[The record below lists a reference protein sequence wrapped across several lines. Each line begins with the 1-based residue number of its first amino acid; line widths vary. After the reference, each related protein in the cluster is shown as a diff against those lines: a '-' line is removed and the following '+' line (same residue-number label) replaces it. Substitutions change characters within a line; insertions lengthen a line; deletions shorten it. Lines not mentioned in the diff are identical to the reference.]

1 MKTLIKVVPLV
12 LAAAITSQTTQ
23 AETSQPEATHDPKQA
38 IAVVSSGIIGGLL
51 AGPVGFFAAA
61 IGAGLLVD
69 AESNREEEL
78 QSAASEEVSEPIKPP
93 LTLAI
98 DLPAAEPVL
107 ESIELPDSEVSVSEL
122 AVESE
127 ELELV
132 KTPVN
137 ADSNQTMDEIAEDK
151 PQIKMDDLATKLFFG
166 SSQYTMNESMK
177 RQILSLSKA
186 LEQFPSAL
194 IQVDGYTDP
203 RGDSTFNLD
212 LSQRRADR
220 VAKALVEQGIDR
232 ARIVVR
238 SHGETKSSSSDYDY
252 SAHQKERS
260 VEISLSPMLSE
271 QSLPSEGI
279 PVAKIK

>member
-1 MKTLIKVVPLV
+1 MKNLIKAVPLV
-12 LAAAITSQTTQ
+12 LAVAITSQTTQ
-23 AETSQPEATHDPKQA
+23 AETSQAEATHDPKQA

-51 AGPVGFFAAA
+51 AGPVGFFVAA

-69 AESNREEEL
+69 AESNSEEGL
-78 QSAASEEVSEPIKPP
+78 QSAGSEEVSESIEPP
-93 LTLAI
+93 LTLVI
-98 DLPAAEPVL
+98 DAPVAESVL
-107 ESIELPDSEVSVSEL
+107 GSIELSGSDESVSEL
-122 AVESE
+122 AVESD
-127 ELELV
+127 ELALV
-132 KTPVN
+132 ITPVN
-137 ADSNQTMDEIAEDK
+137 ADLHEEKAVIVQDK
-151 PQIKMDDLATKLFFG
+151 PQVKMDDLAIKLFFG
-166 SSQYTMNESMK
+166 SSQDTLNESMQ

-186 LEQFPSAL
+186 LEQFPGAL

-203 RGDSTFNLD
+203 RGDSSFNLD

-252 SAHQKERS
+252 IAHQKERS

-271 QSLPSEGI
+271 QSLQSEGG